1 MFRKL
6 VPGASNDD
14 HYHSLA
20 PGQPPPTPTYDE
32 MDLAMMADIE
42 GLAGGQPL
50 FAEVF

>member
-6 VPGASNDD
+6 VPGASNDND
-14 HYHSLA
+14 HYHSLT

-42 GLAGGQPL
+42 GLGGRPL